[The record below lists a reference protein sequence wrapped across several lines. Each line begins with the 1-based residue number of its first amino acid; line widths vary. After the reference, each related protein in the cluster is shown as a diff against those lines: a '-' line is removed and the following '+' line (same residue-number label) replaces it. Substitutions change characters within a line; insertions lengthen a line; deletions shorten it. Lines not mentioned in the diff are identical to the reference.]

1 MKCGMHPKRSW
12 VSVLFTDGSRS
23 WMKLAPGDRVVKG
36 REKDSSFLWCRP
48 EKDTKNHAAWETKKK
63 IS

>member
-23 WMKLAPGDRVVKG
+23 WMKLTPGCAVVKG
-36 REKDSSFLWCRP
+36 KKEGSSFISCST
-48 EKDTKNHAAWETKKK
+48 EKDTKNHEAWEAKKK
-63 IS
+63 AS